1 MLSRIS
7 VLTAYI
13 MSLTLQKIYRT
24 STLANKLATTF
35 GANHFDF
42 IAFLRVN
49 LSRSVQKLAWLIY
62 FTSGTI

>member
-1 MLSRIS
+1 
-7 VLTAYI
+7 